1 MAIHVSCKQCG
12 KSFKAKDELAGRA
25 VRCPGCQNPLKI
37 PSATAT
43 ATVATTAKSASTTKS
58 PNKSNPD
65 SDIEAALA
73 KVEAA
78 RQKRAAEQAESEAK
92 KDEVLKLAE
101 EFDKASPK
109 SKTAKEAEKK
119 GKKEGPPEKIGE
131 KPKKVTALTRIADV
145 FGMIGSST
153 AAKLTIITIF
163 IVGGGTGS
171 ALFIKRIMSATGEAT
186 TAFKVDDAQIEK
198 WYKEAEAAAD
208 AKNWSRVNTLLE
220 DIVRD
225 KAQAYRK
232 NNFRYKALKER
243 LEKAVGSG

>member
-1 MAIHVSCKQCG
+1 MAIAVSCKQCG

-37 PSATAT
+37 PAAAATSAPFM
-43 ATVATTAKSASTTKS
+43 AKSAAAKPVGKPSA
-58 PNKSNPD
+58 D
-65 SDIEAALA
+65 SGIEAAMA

-78 RQKRAAEQAESEAK
+78 RLKRAAEQTESEVK
-92 KDEVLKLAE
+92 KDEVLKIAE
-101 EFDKASPK
+101 EFDKVSPK
-109 SKTAKEAEKK
+109 AKGVKEGEKK

-131 KPKKVTALTRIADV
+131 KAKKVTTLTRIADV
-145 FGMIGSST
+145 FGMIKGSA
-153 AAKLTIITIF
+153 AAKITLLTLF
-163 IVGGGTGS
+163 IVGGATGS
-171 ALFIKRIMSATGEAT
+171 TLFIKRIMSATSEAT
-186 TAFKVDDAQIEK
+186 AVTRVDDAQVEK

-220 DIVRD
+220 EIVRD

>member
-1 MAIHVSCKQCG
+1 MAISVSCKQCG

-37 PSATAT
+37 PSA
-43 ATVATTAKSASTTKS
+43 ATTAPAMAKSTAAPKPATKAGA
-58 PNKSNPD
+58 D
-65 SDIEAALA
+65 SGIEAALA

-78 RQKRAAEQAESEAK
+78 RQKRAADQAETDSK
-92 KDEVLKLAE
+92 KDEVLKIAE
-101 EFDKASPK
+101 EFDKVSPK
-109 SKTAKEAEKK
+109 AKEAKEAEKK

-131 KPKKVTALTRIADV
+131 KAKKVTAMTRIADV
-145 FGMIGSST
+145 FGMIRSST
-153 AAKLTIITIF
+153 AAKLTIVTIF
-163 IVGGGTGS
+163 IVGGGAGS
-171 ALFIKRIMSATGEAT
+171 AVFIKRIMSATGEAT
-186 TAFKVDDAQIEK
+186 TAFKVDDAQVDK